1 MALPFSVVIKPGR
14 PLHDQVVFAV
24 TKAVVTGQLAS
35 GDAFP
40 SVRAL
45 SQELAINPN
54 TAQKIVGTLTERG
67 LLEVRPGIGTVVASW
82 RPTANPARRKAMQS
96 QIDRLVIE
104 AKQLDIPLSEV
115 LDAIR
120 RAWK

>member
-1 MALPFSVVIKPGR
+1 MGLPFSVDVRPGR

-24 TKAVVTGQLAS
+24 TKAVVTGQLAA

-45 SQELAINPN
+45 SQELQINPN
-54 TAQKIVGTLTERG
+54 TAQKIVATLIERG
-67 LLEVRPGIGTVVASW
+67 LLEPRPGIGTIVAAW
-82 RPTANPARRKAMQS
+82 RPAANPAKRAVLAS
-96 QIDRLVIE
+96 QLDRLVVE
-104 AKQLDIPLSEV
+104 ARQLGMTLSDV

-120 RAWK
+120 KAWK

>member
-40 SVRAL
+40 SVRVL

-82 RPTANPARRKAMQS
+82 RPTANPARREAMQS

-104 AKQLDIPLSEV
+104 AKQLDIPMSEV

>member
-1 MALPFSVVIKPGR
+1 
-14 PLHDQVVFAV
+14 VVFAV
-24 TKAVVTGQLAS
+24 TKAVVTGQLAP
-35 GDAFP
+35 GDPFP
-40 SVRAL
+40 SVRVL

-67 LLEVRPGIGTVVASW
+67 LLEVRPGIGTAVAAWQPS
-82 RPTANPARRKAMQS
+82 ANPARRAALAA
-96 QIDRLVIE
+96 QIERLVIE
-104 AKQLDIPLSEV
+104 AKQLAIPLSEV

>member
-1 MALPFSVVIKPGR
+1 MALPFSVVVRPGR

-24 TKAVVTGQLAS
+24 TKAVVTGQLAC

-54 TAQKIVGTLTERG
+54 TAQKIVTTLIERG
-67 LLEVRPGIGTVVASW
+67 LLEPRPGIGTVVADW
-82 RPTANPARRKAMQS
+82 RPTANPARRAALDS
-96 QIDRLVIE
+96 QIERLVIE
-104 AKQLDIPLSEV
+104 AKQLALPLSDV

>member
-1 MALPFSVVIKPGR
+1 MGLPFSVSVRPGR

-24 TKAVVTGQLAS
+24 PKAVVTGPLAA

-45 SQELAINPN
+45 SQELRINPN
-54 TAQKIVGTLTERG
+54 TAQKIVATLIERG
-67 LLEVRPGIGTVVASW
+67 LLASRPGIGTVVAAWQPVTS
-82 RPTANPARRKAMQS
+82 PARRALLAS
-96 QIDRLVIE
+96 QVDRLIVE
-104 AKQLDIPLSEV
+104 ARQLGMGLNDV
-115 LDAIR
+115 LEAIR

>member
-1 MALPFSVVIKPGR
+1 MALPFSTVIRPGR

-24 TKAVVTGQLAS
+24 TKAIITGQLAE

-40 SVRAL
+40 SVRTL
-45 SQELAINPN
+45 SQELGINPN
-54 TAQKIVGTLTERG
+54 TAQKIIGTLSERG
-67 LLEVRPGIGTVVASW
+67 LLQVRPGIGTVVAAW
-82 RPTANPARRKAMQS
+82 HPAESATRRDVMAS
-96 QIDRLVIE
+96 HIERLVVE
-104 AKQLDIPLSEV
+104 AKQLGVSMTEV

>member
-1 MALPFSVVIKPGR
+1 MALPFSVVIRPGR

-24 TKAVVTGQLAS
+24 TKAVVTGQLAQ

-40 SVRAL
+40 SVRTL

-54 TAQKIVGTLTERG
+54 TAQKIVGTLIERG
-67 LLEVRPGIGTVVASW
+67 LLAPRPGIGTVVATW
-82 RPTANPARRKAMQS
+82 RPRADPARREAIAT
-96 QIDRLVIE
+96 QIERLVIE
-104 AKQLDIPLSEV
+104 AKQLAIPLSDV

>member
-1 MALPFSVVIKPGR
+1 MALPFSVVIRPGR

-24 TKAVVTGQLAS
+24 TKAVVTGQLAY

-54 TAQKIVGTLTERG
+54 TAQKIVATLIERG
-67 LLEVRPGIGTVVASW
+67 LLEPRPGIGTVVTDW
-82 RPTANPARRKAMQS
+82 RPTANPARRAALEA
-96 QIDRLVIE
+96 QIERLVVE
-104 AKQLDIPLSEV
+104 AKQLGTTMSDV
-115 LDAIR
+115 LDAVR

>member
-1 MALPFSVVIKPGR
+1 MALPFSVVIRPGR

-35 GDAFP
+35 GDPFP

-67 LLEVRPGIGTVVASW
+67 LLEVRPGIGTVVAAWQPS
-82 RPTANPARRKAMQS
+82 ANPARRAAMAA
-96 QIDRLVIE
+96 QIERLVIE
-104 AKQLDIPLSEV
+104 AKQLAIPLSEV